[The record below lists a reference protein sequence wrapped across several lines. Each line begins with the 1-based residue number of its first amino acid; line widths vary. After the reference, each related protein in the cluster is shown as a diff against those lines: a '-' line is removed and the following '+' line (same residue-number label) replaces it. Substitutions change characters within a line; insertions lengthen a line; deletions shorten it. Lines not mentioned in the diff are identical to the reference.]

1 MEERMT
7 LRAIAERVGGRPVGD
22 GDRVVSGVASP
33 TNGREGDIVC
43 LWNLEGTASTAGE
56 NRLAGPGEGVLY
68 LADAE
73 FFARNPGCEGVS
85 TDDPKRAFPL
95 LLSLFAGPRRSS
107 FGSSGV
113 HPSAVVSDE
122 ADVHPTAWVGPLCV
136 VEAGTSVGE
145 GAFLQGRVYVGRGCS
160 IGPGSVLEA
169 GAVLFERVRIGS
181 RCVIHG
187 NSVLGSDGFG
197 VPIAPDGCRPE
208 RVPQLGGV
216 VLGDDVEV
224 GACTTIDRGTLDDT
238 VVGSG
243 TKIDNHVHIAHNVRV
258 GENCIIVAMT
268 GLAGSAVLEDGVV
281 MAARSGVK
289 EHVRVGRGAIV
300 AAQGGVIGDVPP
312 GEVVSGFPAR
322 PHRENFRVQAAMQ
335 RLPELL
341 SRVKRLEKELDAFRA
356 REVDG
361 RPEGA
366 DE

>member
-1 MEERMT
+1 MKERMT
-7 LRAIAERVGGRPVGD
+7 LRAIAERLGGRPVGD

-43 LWNLEGTASTAGE
+43 LWNSEGTASTAGE
-56 NRLAGPGEGVLY
+56 NILVGPGEGVLY

-136 VEAGTSVGE
+136 VEAGSSVGE

-181 RCVIHG
+181 RCLVHG

-197 VPIAPDGCRPE
+197 CRW
-208 RVPQLGGV
+208 RRT
-216 VLGDDVEV
+216 
-224 GACTTIDRGTLDDT
+224 GA
-238 VVGSG
+238 
-243 TKIDNHVHIAHNVRV
+243 A
-258 GENCIIVAMT
+258 GE
-268 GLAGSAVLEDGVV
+268 
-281 MAARSGVK
+281 
-289 EHVRVGRGAIV
+289 GA
-300 AAQGGVIGDVPP
+300 
-312 GEVVSGFPAR
+312 PAR
-322 PHRENFRVQAAMQ
+322 RRRAGRRGGWRLHDDMGLWATRWSAAGP
-335 RLPELL
+335 R
-341 SRVKRLEKELDAFRA
+341 
-356 REVDG
+356 
-361 RPEGA
+361 
-366 DE
+366 